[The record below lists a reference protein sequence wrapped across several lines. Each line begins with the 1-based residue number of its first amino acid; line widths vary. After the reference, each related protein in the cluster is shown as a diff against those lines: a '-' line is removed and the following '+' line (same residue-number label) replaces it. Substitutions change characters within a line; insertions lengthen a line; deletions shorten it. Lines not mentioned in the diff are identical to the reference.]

1 MDNEKS
7 FYDGVSVLE
16 ILLKKFL
23 ISFDISDED
32 AKKYFIMYPNDKDRA
47 FDYDREVLPK
57 TVARFPIFFS
67 EDGESAK
74 QSGTLI
80 VLLEDNA
87 RIIRY
92 DAVSEEEKNSGSI
105 IEKKVSELDFNANYD
120 GVVSFAEVFY
130 MASNVRRYPSGTSEY
145 ERAYKL
151 YTNAVEEY
159 MNKLKGSDTNTEE
172 IPVEIVFEEPKKE
185 EAITIDVNDLPSDF
199 KPIVKT
205 PPVEPVQ
212 NNNPVPPQ
220 EPVKVED
227 TTIVIDPIAPVEP
240 TTKEPIVE
248 PTQNNNQVPPQEPV
262 KVEDTTIVIDPIT
275 PVEPTTKEPI
285 VEPTQN
291 NNSVLPQ
298 EPVKVEDTT
307 IVIDSIA
314 PVEPITKEPIVEPT
328 QNNNPVLP
336 QEPVKVEDTTIV
348 IDPITPVEPT
358 TKEPIV
364 EPTQNSNPVPPIEP
378 IINVEENTANS
389 EFTIKTEKQKS
400 EPIDFDKFVER
411 IEKGNSEKKAYEFTW
426 QEDILLNYADDL
438 SLEVAC
444 SIIENGNLALEIEEK
459 SIIIKSNLYGFC
471 DRNET
476 NEEYLQKRKED
487 SKYRVANKE
496 SSWKTGVGKPIAT
509 PACYK
514 CKYQSCP
521 KRLAAYILYLKNN
534 NLLKDKWLAR
544 ENFRNENK
552 VNNGFFF
559 FNWENKNG
567 LKNIDDKTFEFAN
580 KLVEKDF
587 VRVNRKLSKDG
598 YVSIE
603 EIFSC
608 RDIQVSNLDINE
620 LTLSRTWE
628 NPGSLNRKLD
638 CECDVLCASYTCRMP
653 FCAIVVAAYIYYLK
667 KSGQENKIKEDREFY
682 ATHKDE
688 IDNNRK
694 AEIKQ
699 KLDDINKKKEE
710 KLQDLKESYE
720 GKIENLNLTLNSIL
734 ESSKTNF
741 HCIVAG
747 EDENAKN
754 GFIDKIIE
762 LIKNQNQITNV
773 RKLPASHFAKLY
785 YHLAVLRI
793 NKDERMIYDDNDF
806 EGRDK
811 TYKFDENEVPYAGG
825 YKVNKKNLLEENA
838 IYVLDSINEFVSDY
852 HYYEK
857 TYPDKKMIQHAID
870 VLANMNA
877 KGYVIINAKPEEIE
891 SFLNLDARLK
901 FVYQNNVINIPTF
914 SLEDMYES
922 YKTTLTPDLIAKLR
936 ENEEE
941 YKKQFNEYVS
951 LNQKFIPFSKPEI
964 VNYLATY
971 ANSRNELIFPPNIY
985 KKESLDNIIGLD
997 SVKEKVKEF
1006 EKYML
1011 FQLQAKANGLK
1022 VSSSNMH
1029 MIFTGNPGTGKTTVA
1044 RIMAKMLFD
1053 LGVVKENKLIEV
1065 ERKDLVATYIGQT
1078 AAKTSEVIEKAMGG
1092 VLFIDE
1098 AYTLASESKNDFGSE
1113 AVATLIKA
1121 MEDHKD
1127 KLVVIFAGYQKEMK
1141 DFLDINPGI
1150 ASRIGYT
1157 FDFPDYTIEEL
1168 IEIFNVK
1175 IKNNGFESDDSVYV
1189 PLKRIFTYY
1198 SKRKSFGNG
1207 RFVDKV
1213 IQETLMN
1220 HALGDP
1226 EDLKMITEKD
1236 IPSIE
1241 QLNQNESKSGKNETA
1256 EEMLEKIIGMEN
1268 VKREIITFGKY
1279 AKFVKK
1285 AELKKLNI
1293 PSTNMHMIFTGN
1305 PGTGK
1310 TTIARI
1316 IAKMLFDME
1325 VIHENKL
1332 IEVEKKDLIGDRPSE
1347 ITKKTS
1353 DIIDLAM
1360 GGVLFIDEAYTLA
1373 NDWAGAEVIAT
1384 LIKAMEDHKESLI
1397 VIFAGY
1403 RDEMKS
1409 FLDVNPGIASRI
1421 GYTFNFEDYNVKELM
1436 EMFYM
1441 KMKKSGFEFED
1452 DIEVPLKRVCDYFI
1466 KRKNFGNGRFVDKVI
1481 QKTLMKHAIAD
1492 SENIEL
1498 ITESDIPTIEELTES
1513 GIKINTN
1520 VEEAL
1525 AKIVGM
1531 ESLKKEIVSLG
1542 TYVSFIKEAEKQN
1555 LTLPDSNMHM
1565 LFTGNPGTGKTTV
1578 ARIIAKLLF
1587 DMGVIHENKLV
1598 EAERKDLVAEWI
1610 GQTAPKTTE
1619 VIERAMGGVLFIDEA
1634 YTLAPSDS
1642 FRDFGAEAIATLI
1655 KAMEDHKGELVVI
1668 FAGYQKEMKHFL
1680 DSNPGI
1686 ASRIGYTFN
1695 FEDYSDSEL
1704 TEIYRRK
1711 VVASGMTLSDDA
1723 MVKVKEVM
1731 KYFYKVEN
1739 IGNGRFADKVFAKT
1753 MVNHSKNYAEKAKNA
1768 NGENVISAIDITTIT
1783 AEDIPSVQEITKTML
1798 DGASMID
1805 PSRITQEDLRKTAI
1819 HEVGHAT
1826 VGYLLLKKIG
1836 IKKITCT
1843 AEGGGSLGYVEYDNS
1858 NASYVQS
1865 KEELLNQ
1872 IKRLLAGIASEEVFL
1887 GIYKNGGTSDIE
1899 KATRI
1904 ARNMITRYGMSDL
1917 GLAHISSN
1925 NSALEK
1931 TIYDESNKILGKC
1944 FEEVKVLITENKA
1957 KMSRVVEYLLEKGE
1971 INEEEFVN
1979 LLNNG
1984 SVGTINIEEI
1994 NVSEND
2000 NV

>member
-23 ISFDISDED
+23 ISFDISDEE
-32 AKKYFIMYPNDKDRA
+32 AKKYFIMYPFDKERA

-57 TVARFPIFFS
+57 TVARFPIFIS
-67 EDGESAK
+67 EDGENAK
-74 QSGTLI
+74 QAGTLI

-92 DAVSEEEKNSGSI
+92 DAVSDEEKNSGNV

-130 MASNVRRYPSGTSEY
+130 MASNVRRYPSGTSEH
-145 ERAYKL
+145 ERAYKT
-151 YTNAVEEY
+151 YTTAVEEY
-159 MNKLKGSDTNTEE
+159 MNKLKGFDSNTNE
-172 IPVEIVFEEPKKE
+172 IPVEIVFEAQKKDE
-185 EAITIDVNDLPSDF
+185 GAITIDVNDLPSDF
-199 KPIVKT
+199 KPLVKT
-205 PPVEPVQ
+205 QPVEDATKNQNPVTEPSPVVTEDTTIVVEPVIQ
-212 NNNPVPPQ
+212 KEPTAPVNTVPPAEDATKNQNPVT
-220 EPVKVED
+220 EPSPVVTED
-227 TTIVIDPIAPVEP
+227 TTIVIEPVVPKESTAPVNTVPPVEDATKNQNPVVEP
-240 TTKEPIVE
+240 T
-248 PTQNNNQVPPQEPV
+248 PV
-262 KVEDTTIVIDPIT
+262 VTEDTTIV
-275 PVEPTTKEPI
+275 VEPI
-285 VEPTQN
+285 VSKDPTTLVNPLPLVEDSPVKNIEPITIEEN
-291 NNSVLPQ
+291 NNIPN
-298 EPVKVEDTT
+298 VKVETT
-307 IVIDSIA
+307 
-314 PVEPITKEPIVEPT
+314 
-328 QNNNPVLP
+328 
-336 QEPVKVEDTTIV
+336 
-348 IDPITPVEPT
+348 
-358 TKEPIV
+358 
-364 EPTQNSNPVPPIEP
+364 NS
-378 IINVEENTANS
+378 
-389 EFTIKTEKQKS
+389 KS
-400 EPIDFDKFVER
+400 EPIDFDKLVER
-411 IEKGNSEKKAYEFTW
+411 IEKGNSEKKTYEFDW
-426 QEDILLNYADDL
+426 QEDILLNYADDK

-444 SIIENGNLALEIEEK
+444 NIIEHGKLSLVVEQN
-459 SIIIKSNLYGFC
+459 SIAIKSGLYGFC

-476 NEEYLQKRKED
+476 DDEYLTKSKAD
-487 SKYRVANKE
+487 TKYRENPKE
-496 SSWKTGVGKPIAT
+496 GTWKTPMGRPMT
-509 PACYK
+509 TTSCHN

-534 NLLKDKWLAR
+534 NLLKDKLIAR

-552 VNNGFFF
+552 TNNGFFL
-559 FNWENKNG
+559 FNWDCKNG

-580 KLVEKDF
+580 ELVEKDF
-587 VRVNRKLSKDG
+587 VRVDRKLNKDG
-598 YVSIE
+598 YIRIE
-603 EIFSC
+603 AIFSC
-608 RDIQVSNLDINE
+608 KDIQVSNFDIKALE
-620 LTLSRTWE
+620 PSYSWE
-628 NPGSLNRKLD
+628 KAGGLNRKTN
-638 CECDVLCASYTCRMP
+638 CEPDSLCTSYTCRMP
-653 FCAIVVAAYIYYLK
+653 YCATVVAAYIYYLK
-667 KSGQENKIKEDREFY
+667 KSGQDDKLKADREFY
-682 ATHKDE
+682 AEHKEE
-688 IDNNRK
+688 IDTNRRD
-694 AEIKQ
+694 EIKQ
-699 KLDDINKKKEE
+699 KLDAIQEKKAE

-720 GKIENLNLTLNSIL
+720 GKIENLELTLNSIL

-754 GFIDKIIE
+754 GFIDKIID
-762 LIKNQNQITNV
+762 LIKNQNQIINV
-773 RKLPASHFAKLY
+773 RKMPASHFAKLY
-785 YHLAVLRI
+785 YHVNEIRI
-793 NKDERMIYDDNDF
+793 NEKDNLIYEDTDP
-806 EGRDK
+806 EPRDK
-811 TYKFDENEVPYAGG
+811 RTYKYDLNKAKYKGG
-825 YKVNKKNLLEENA
+825 YTVNRKSVLEENA

-852 HYYEK
+852 HYYAK
-857 TYPDKKMIQHAID
+857 TYLDKKMMQHAID

-951 LNQKFIPFSKPEI
+951 LNQKFMPFSKPEI
-964 VNYLATY
+964 VNYLANY
-971 ANSRNELIFPPNIY
+971 ANSRNELVFPPNIY

-1065 ERKDLVATYIGQT
+1065 ERKDLVASYIGQT
-1078 AAKTSEVIEKAMGG
+1078 AAKTSEVIDKAMGG
-1092 VLFIDE
+1092 VLFVDE

-1268 VKREIITFGKY
+1268 VKNEIRTFGKY

-1332 IEVEKKDLIGDRPSE
+1332 IEVERKDLVGTRAGETAI
-1347 ITKKTS
+1347 KTN
-1353 DIIDLAM
+1353 DVIERAM
-1360 GGVLFIDEAYTLA
+1360 GGVLFIDEAYTLSA
-1373 NDWAGAEVIAT
+1373 DKLGAEAIAT

-1397 VIFAGY
+1397 VVFAGY
-1403 RDEMKS
+1403 RDEMKT

-1421 GYTFNFEDYNVKELM
+1421 GYTFNFADYNVKELM
-1436 EMFYM
+1436 EMFYI
-1441 KMKKSGFEFED
+1441 KMKKAGFEFAD
-1452 DIEVPLKRVCDYFI
+1452 DIDVPLKRLCDYFT

-1481 QKTLMKHAIAD
+1481 QKTLMKHAMSD
-1492 SENIEL
+1492 SENIEI
-1498 ITESDIPTIEELTES
+1498 ITEADIPTIEELTES
-1513 GIKINTN
+1513 GMKNNTN
-1520 VEEAL
+1520 VEEIL

-1531 ESLKKEIVSLG
+1531 ENLKKEIISLG

-1555 LTLPDSNMHM
+1555 INLPDSNMHM

-1578 ARIIAKLLF
+1578 ARIIAKMLF

-1598 EAERKDLVAEWI
+1598 EVERKDLVAEWI
-1610 GQTAPKTTE
+1610 GQTAPKTAD
-1619 VIERAMGGVLFIDEA
+1619 VIEKAMGGVLFIDEA
-1634 YTLAPSDS
+1634 YTLAPADS
-1642 FRDFGAEAIATLI
+1642 FRDFGLEAIATLI
-1655 KAMEDHKGELVVI
+1655 KAMEDHKGEFVVI
-1668 FAGYQKEMKHFL
+1668 FAGYQKEMRHFL
-1680 DSNPGI
+1680 ESNPGI

-1711 VVASGMTLSDDA
+1711 VAASGMILADEA
-1723 MVKVKEVM
+1723 MEKVKEVM

-1739 IGNGRFADKVFAKT
+1739 IGNGRFADKIFAKT
-1753 MVNHSKNYAEKAKNA
+1753 MVNHSKNYAEKSKNA
-1768 NGENVISAIDITTIT
+1768 NNENGINTYDITTIT
-1783 AEDIPSVQEITKTML
+1783 AEDIPTIKDITNSML
-1798 DGASMID
+1798 DGASMVD
-1805 PSRITQEDLRKTAI
+1805 PSKITPEEMRKTAI

-1826 VGYLLLKKIG
+1826 IGYLLVKRCG
-1836 IKKITCT
+1836 IKKITCK
-1843 AEGGGSLGYVEYDNS
+1843 AEGMGALGYVEFDVS
-1858 NASYVQS
+1858 NTTYVHS
-1865 KEELLNQ
+1865 KEELMNY
-1872 IKRLLAGIASEEVFL
+1872 IKRSLAGIAAEEVFL
-1887 GIYKNGGTSDIE
+1887 GFYKSGGSSDLRH
-1899 KATRI
+1899 ASSI

-1917 GLAHISSN
+1917 GLAHIPSN
-1925 NSALEK
+1925 NAALEK
-1931 TIYDESNKILGKC
+1931 TIYDEENKILGKC

-1957 KMSRVVEYLLEKGE
+1957 KMSRVVDYLLERGE
-1971 INEEEFVN
+1971 INEEEFMNVFN
-1979 LLNNG
+1979 DTLTSNEA
-1984 SVGTINIEEI
+1984 INTDSEET
-1994 NVSEND
+1994 ENT
-2000 NV
+2000 NM